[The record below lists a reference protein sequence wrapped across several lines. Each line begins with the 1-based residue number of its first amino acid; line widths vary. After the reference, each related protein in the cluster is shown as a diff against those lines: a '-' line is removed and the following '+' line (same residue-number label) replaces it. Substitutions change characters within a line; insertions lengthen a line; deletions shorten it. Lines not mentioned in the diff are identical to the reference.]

1 MEISRKKRSHV
12 DYSRYRKSNF
22 EVLRI
27 LSIYAI
33 IIHHLIAHSGFTWSQ
48 FKVTS
53 QKIWLMSILPI
64 GKVGVGT
71 FILITGYF
79 TFRHPPKVKT
89 LLRIVTTTGFYS
101 ILIYILANLT
111 IPGTRVTPQTF
122 FQSVFPIISNFYW
135 FATAYFFMY
144 ILMPYLNQ
152 LAKNMAVKQYVILLA
167 ILIFVI
173 CGPAY
178 LMYYGIPVYGYT
190 DIAVMILLWFTG
202 AFIRKFES
210 FFQLKSWIL
219 FLILVLLICGNF
231 LFHVWGFYI
240 GVKHPK
246 IYTYTLNIGMYNY
259 SFFSY
264 VLAVVVFLLFKN
276 MKIRP
281 NFFINFA
288 ASGVFAVYLIHD
300 NPYVSNLIFRH
311 LIHFTEVKDLG
322 LMIQQTFT
330 IPAVI
335 LIVCLLI
342 EYSRLILFG
351 QIQNLY
357 IGLWAKI
364 LKWVD
369 QIFVKL
375 LAKMFHYNY
384 HNKYHNFFKK

>member
-1 MEISRKKRSHV
+1 M
-12 DYSRYRKSNF
+12 
-22 EVLRI
+22 
-27 LSIYAI
+27 
-33 IIHHLIAHSGFTWSQ
+33 
-48 FKVTS
+48 
-53 QKIWLMSILPI
+53 
-64 GKVGVGT
+64 
-71 FILITGYF
+71 
-79 TFRHPPKVKT
+79 
-89 LLRIVTTTGFYS
+89 
-101 ILIYILANLT
+101 
-111 IPGTRVTPQTF
+111 
-122 FQSVFPIISNFYW
+122 
-135 FATAYFFMY
+135 
-144 ILMPYLNQ
+144 
-152 LAKNMAVKQYVILLA
+152 
-167 ILIFVI
+167 
-173 CGPAY
+173 
-178 LMYYGIPVYGYT
+178 
-190 DIAVMILLWFTG
+190 
-202 AFIRKFES
+202 
-210 FFQLKSWIL
+210 
-219 FLILVLLICGNF
+219 LICGNF

-364 LKWVD
+364 LKWLD

-384 HNKYHNFFKK
+384 HNNYHNFFKK